1 MCSSAIMHFLSV
13 FYLSFRVA
21 TRIRTGVATAT
32 TWSTDHYTMATEN
45 QNRADVHE
53 SYDATWRFAKIIS
66 ERFLVFR
73 IFTSLRGHRSGHGGV
88 ESESVPGVLLLA
100 QRETALASRP
110 LAAVYIWLFRESSS
124 HLRARERSAHCNN
137 GETGHKPLRGLALL
151 LTHGGVGCPLPRMR
165 VSLTLAAL
173 LCTASLWRRSPR
185 ARFALVLE
193 LNRAERRIRVQSPAG
208 IGALAHSVGGWARS
222 VANLFPARKSRQE

>member
-1 MCSSAIMHFLSV
+1 MSPPGFEPGLPRPQRGVLTTIRWRLKTRIVQMCTNRMMPRGGSQRLYLSV
-13 FYLSFRVA
+13 FWFSAF
-21 TRIRTGVATAT
+21 
-32 TWSTDHYTMATEN
+32 
-45 QNRADVHE
+45 
-53 SYDATWRFAKIIS
+53 
-66 ERFLVFR
+66 
-73 IFTSLRGHRSGHGGV
+73 FTSLRGHRSGHGGV

-165 VSLTLAAL
+165 VSLTFAAL